1 MTRHPS
7 SGLARARLVFDAAR
21 DQQVTF
27 LAAGVAYYAFVSL
40 VPALLLLLVV
50 ATTVFGDALAAE
62 LLASVGDFLTPA
74 GEEAVGGAVASA
86 QGRAGASLL
95 GVVVLLWSTLK
106 VFRGLDTAFVEVYG
120 TEGRVGFLEQL
131 TEAGSVVVGI
141 GVGIAAMLVVGAV
154 AAAVDVPRLASAS
167 VLALPVVLTVVFLPM
182 YMLLPDPEIPLREA
196 LPGAVFAAAGWTV
209 LQAGFQAY
217 AATAGQYQVYGVVG
231 GVLLLVTWL
240 YVAAIVVIVGA
251 VINATLTGD
260 STGGSTGDSTGGST
274 GDSTGGSTDGPPAG
288 SPPDGSADRQLQH
301 GRGRRT
307 DMNGEAD
314 RDGGDGRTE
323 RPSEAGSL
331 DDADDERPRGAPD
344 VAALEA
350 EVGRLRARLEAFE
363 TDVEERTVDKPK
375 LESELKR
382 YVRSRMRRGHAR
394 GWGPYLVLLY
404 GTVLTLGAFTF
415 LDGIYAIAAM
425 IVLGLSTLGLYTVF
439 IVVGIGLNLI
449 ETPGKALEYAR
460 NRGDD

>member
-7 SGLARARLVFDAAR
+7 SGLARARLVFDTAR

-50 ATTVFGDALAAE
+50 ATTVFGDALATE
-62 LLASVGDFLTPA
+62 LLESVSGFLTPA
-74 GEEAVGGAVASA
+74 GEEAIGEAVASA
-86 QGRAGASLL
+86 RGRAGASLL

-120 TEGRVGFLEQL
+120 TEGRVTFLDQL
-131 TEAGSVVVGI
+131 TEAGSVVIGI
-141 GVGIAAMLVVGAV
+141 GAGIAAMLVVGAV
-154 AAAVDVPRLASAS
+154 AAAVDVPLLASAS

-196 LPGAVFAAAGWTV
+196 LPGAVFAAVGWTV

-231 GVLLLVTWL
+231 GILLLVTWL

-251 VINATLTGD
+251 VINATLATGSVD
-260 STGGSTGDSTGGST
+260 GSTAGSAEDPPVGST
-274 GDSTGGSTDGPPAG
+274 
-288 SPPDGSADRQLQH
+288 PDGSADRQLQH

-314 RDGGDGRTE
+314 RGGGDGGTK
-323 RPSEAGSL
+323 RPPGDGSRGAR
-331 DDADDERPRGAPD
+331 DDGERPRGAPD
-344 VAALEA
+344 VAALEE
-350 EVGRLRARLEAFE
+350 EVDRLRARLEAFE

-425 IVLGLSTLGLYTVF
+425 VVLGLSTLGLYTVF